1 MRTIIATLLFISSVM
16 CSHALVIN
24 EVMSNPTGDDG
35 GREWIE
41 LYNDSDTAVDITGFT
56 VSIKG
61 GSFVSITPVSGGTS
75 INPQGYAIIGS
86 TVSGATRFTQ
96 DYGSYNGPL
105 FKSSISLVNTGV
117 TSIEIKLNGVV
128 MDSLPSY
135 TAAKEGLT
143 YSRIGGAFVTGAPT
157 PGEENKAQVV
167 AIEEATTSPTTG
179 TQLTIPQM
187 SPPSA
192 NIVLYLPSEKTV
204 IAGAPSS
211 FSVYSLTREGKSI
224 DAMSY
229 VWSFGDGGERTGAT
243 TTYRYFYPG
252 RYVVQVEGS
261 NGLVAG
267 TARMVVRVVP
277 PEITMSTINQ
287 GRYGAYI
294 DITNPNAYDLDI
306 SGWKLSIDGA
316 LFSFPRNTIL
326 AGGTTHVPGVTM
338 GFAST
343 TISSSTLIKL
353 LFPSMDE
360 VLRVPQEID
369 GRKGSAPVQFPSIVQ
384 EKKIITFTPVQGK
397 TAQKQVLG
405 AKSAMLS
412 SAKSIATTTVTNK
425 NFQKDTRLATFIKSL
440 FGR

>member
-1 MRTIIATLLFISSVM
+1 
-16 CSHALVIN
+16 
-24 EVMSNPTGDDG
+24 
-35 GREWIE
+35 
-41 LYNDSDTAVDITGFT
+41 
-56 VSIKG
+56 
-61 GSFVSITPVSGGTS
+61 
-75 INPQGYAIIGS
+75 
-86 TVSGATRFTQ
+86 
-96 DYGSYNGPL
+96 
-105 FKSSISLVNTGV
+105 
-117 TSIEIKLNGVV
+117 
-128 MDSLPSY
+128 
-135 TAAKEGLT
+135 
-143 YSRIGGAFVTGAPT
+143 
-157 PGEENKAQVV
+157 
-167 AIEEATTSPTTG
+167 
-179 TQLTIPQM
+179 
-187 SPPSA
+187 
-192 NIVLYLPSEKTV
+192 
-204 IAGAPSS
+204 
-211 FSVYSLTREGKSI
+211 
-224 DAMSY
+224 MSY